1 MPQRPIYSCFMILYG
16 FKGSLLSTTTL
27 PGAACPACNSFNTV
41 QTSVYSQYAHA
52 YYIPFFPFSK
62 KAVTQCASCQQ
73 GWEEKSLPPQLQS
86 AVKTAKKSTRF
97 PLWQWAGVGVL
108 VVGLAW
114 AAVAGQRHE
123 HDRKAWLAAPH
134 AGDLYT
140 VHSPGDSTK
149 FSLLKVVSAHGNTV
163 EVVANEFEIDSSDP
177 VSELNAPAKYSKE
190 SESLTQLDL
199 QIMHNKGQ
207 LTDVTRL
214 D

>member
-1 MPQRPIYSCFMILYG
+1 MILYG
-16 FKGSLLSTTTL
+16 YKGSLVRTTAL
-27 PGAACPACNSFNTV
+27 PGAVCPACNSFNTM
-41 QTSVYSQYAHA
+41 QASVYSQYAHV

-62 KAVTQCASCQQ
+62 KAIAQCTSCQQ
-73 GWEEKSLPPQLQS
+73 GWEEKGLPAQLHTAVQS
-86 AVKTAKKSTRF
+86 AKQSTRL
-97 PLWQWAGVGVL
+97 PLWNWAGVGV
-108 VVGLAW
+108 VAVGIAW

-123 HDRKAWLAAPH
+123 RDRNAWLVAPR

-163 EVVANEFEIDSSDP
+163 EVVQNEYEIDSNDP
-177 VSELNAPAKYSKE
+177 VSELNAPSKYSKE

>member
-1 MPQRPIYSCFMILYG
+1 MVIYGY
-16 FKGSLLSTTTL
+16 KGSHLNTSPL
-27 PGAACPACNSFNTV
+27 PGAVCPACSSFNTV
-41 QTSVYSQYAHA
+41 RTSIYSQYAHV

-62 KAVTQCASCQQ
+62 KALTECQSCQQ
-73 GWEEKSLPPQLQS
+73 GWEEKSLPHQLQS

-97 PLWQWAGVGVL
+97 PLWHWAGVGVL
-108 VVGLAW
+108 TLGLAW

-123 HDRKAWLAAPH
+123 RDRNAWLVAPR

-163 EVVANEFEIDSSDP
+163 EVVQNEYEIDSNDP
-177 VSELNAPAKYSKE
+177 VSELNAPSKYSNE

-214 D
+214 DN